1 MNNIIWDKKKNE
13 KLMLEHNISFDE
25 ISQMII
31 DGKYLDIIENPV
43 REGQM
48 YFVMDM
54 QEYTWIV
61 PFLID
66 KEDNIVLKTAFQ
78 SRKYHRKYKGEIDEN

>member
-13 KLMLEHNISFDE
+13 KLMLERNISFYE

-31 DGKYLDIIENPV
+31 DGKYLDIVENPV

>member
-1 MNNIIWDKKKNE
+1 MNSIIWDKKKNE
-13 KLMLEHNISFDE
+13 KLMLERNISFEE

-78 SRKYHRKYKGEIDEN
+78 SLKYYRKYKGEIDEN

>member
-1 MNNIIWDKKKNE
+1 
-13 KLMLEHNISFDE
+13 
-25 ISQMII
+25 
-31 DGKYLDIIENPV
+31 
-43 REGQM
+43 M

-78 SRKYHRKYKGEIDEN
+78 SRKYHRKYMGEIDEN

>member
-1 MNNIIWDKKKNE
+1 
-13 KLMLEHNISFDE
+13 MLERNISFDE

>member
-13 KLMLEHNISFDE
+13 KLMLERNISFDE

-31 DGKYLDIIENPV
+31 DGKYLDIVENPV

-54 QEYTWIV
+54 QEYNWIV

-66 KEDNIVLKTAFQ
+66 KEDSIVLKTAFQ

>member
-13 KLMLEHNISFDE
+13 KLMLERNISFDE

-31 DGKYLDIIENPV
+31 DGKYLDIVENPV

-54 QEYTWIV
+54 QEYNWIV

>member
-13 KLMLEHNISFDE
+13 KLMLERNITFDE

>member
-13 KLMLEHNISFDE
+13 KLMLERNISFDE

-66 KEDNIVLKTAFQ
+66 KEANIVLKTAFQ

>member
-13 KLMLEHNISFDE
+13 KLMLERNISFDE

-31 DGKYLDIIENPV
+31 DGKYLDIVENPV

>member
-13 KLMLEHNISFDE
+13 KLMLERNISFDE

>member
-13 KLMLEHNISFDE
+13 KLMLERNISFDE

-31 DGKYLDIIENPV
+31 DGKYLDIVENLV